1 MAYARKVAVKK
12 LKLKTFG
19 DMAAQLW
26 KTFSA
31 MASTCKRIDVV
42 FDVYEAGSII
52 DFERL
57 RRSTVDPIEVS
68 INRSDTP
75 LPIDLDRLWAS
86 ISNKSKFEAFFI
98 RWITEQIQGMENMS
112 TPVFLGGAHETDMY
126 KCIRLDSLNAEDVPH
141 IRKQMT
147 DYCCISSMPLTW
159 HDSGLDELW
168 VLVGQGNTSRAIPI
182 HDLAVEMPSIL
193 VSVLPAVHALTGCDT
208 TSKVSTKYAA
218 FKVAEQGG
226 SDLIKDFGKLKFT
239 NDMEH
244 RAETFLSSAVA
255 GSKFDTMDQIRYFQY
270 HHKGIKNNFE
280 ELAPTS
286 SSIALHIKRA
296 YLQCYQWV
304 NATYMNIQTLN
315 PLDHGYELQDDLLVP
330 TVVSEPTIPGDFP
343 HP

>member
-1 MAYARKVAVKK
+1 
-12 LKLKTFG
+12 
-19 DMAAQLW
+19 
-26 KTFSA
+26 
-31 MASTCKRIDVV
+31 
-42 FDVYEAGSII
+42 
-52 DFERL
+52 
-57 RRSTVDPIEVS
+57 
-68 INRSDTP
+68 
-75 LPIDLDRLWAS
+75 
-86 ISNKSKFEAFFI
+86 
-98 RWITEQIQGMENMS
+98 MENMS
-112 TPVFLGGAHETDMY
+112 SPVFLGGAHETDMY
-126 KCIRLDSLNAEDVPH
+126 KCIRLDSLNAEDVPQLRCTHLEADDRLLLH
-141 IRKQMT
+141 IQHATCAESFKRVIVASADT
-147 DYCCISSMPLTW
+147 D
-159 HDSGLDELW
+159 
-168 VLVGQGNTSRAIPI
+168 VF
-182 HDLAVEMPSIL
+182 IL
-193 VSVLPAVHALTGCDT
+193 HALTGCDT

-226 SDLIKDFGKLKFT
+226 SDLIKDFGKLEFT

-343 HP
+343 HLCTCVKCYRQKICPCRKGNIKCWDFCKCEGSAQCKNPKNT